1 MANTTNKL
9 IINQTIANYFRN
21 LHDVEVNQKYAGVRA
36 LPYSFHLD
44 MVAEQAKLFGNLTN
58 MSDNA
63 LTFALYGHDAI
74 EDARLTYND
83 LLTKAKDLIHSEV
96 FDQMAVDAIYY
107 CTECRGKNRDERH
120 SAEYYEGL
128 CNRPNAIYV
137 KLCDIIAN
145 VKFSLLEN
153 SSMFNK
159 YKSEWVTFRTYLFKH
174 VPNDLLEIYS
184 PMITYLND
192 LLSIIIPNK

>member
-1 MANTTNKL
+1 MATTTNKL
-9 IINQTIANYFRN
+9 IINQDIANYFRK
-21 LHDVEVNQKYAGVRA
+21 LHDVDVNQKYAGARA

-44 MVAEQAKLFGNLTN
+44 MVAAQAVLFGNLTDISN
-58 MSDNA
+58 NA

-83 LLTKAKDLIHSEV
+83 LTLKAKELISSEV
-96 FDQMAVDAIYY
+96 FNQMAVDAIYY

-120 SAEYYEGL
+120 SAEYYTGL
-128 CNRPNAIYV
+128 CTRPNAIYV

-159 YKSEWVTFRTYLFKH
+159 YKSEWVTFQNYLKH
-174 VPNDLLEIYS
+174 PDILERYS
-184 PMITYLND
+184 PMITYLTD
-192 LLSIIIPNK
+192 ILSIKNPNK